1 VFNKIKYRMWVVMV
15 IGGGFFW
22 LKKERPTM
30 VEREREREREMAT
43 NMWLERERE
52 Q

>member
-1 VFNKIKYRMWVVMV
+1 MWVVMV

-30 VEREREREREMAT
+30 VEREREREMAT

>member
-1 VFNKIKYRMWVVMV
+1 MWVVMV

-43 NMWLERERE
+43 TMWLERERE